1 MRNVETMTPR
11 FSLKPFILYKI
22 TKTVRLNDIQF
33 SQEGITRN
41 ATSIKPFPSLN
52 FRYPFRFKGIS
63 EIQAKRF
70 PQKDFHC
77 VPLTIDKNHLI
88 AEDFYRFR
96 FLSIDSSV
104 VFERVADLNREKL
117 GAYKPGQ
124 YKPSED
130 FKPSFTVKNNI
141 LKIFC
146 KSVICLI
153 LGLSIAT

>member
-1 MRNVETMTPR
+1 M
-11 FSLKPFILYKI
+11 
-22 TKTVRLNDIQF
+22 
-33 SQEGITRN
+33 
-41 ATSIKPFPSLN
+41 
-52 FRYPFRFKGIS
+52 
-63 EIQAKRF
+63 
-70 PQKDFHC
+70 
-77 VPLTIDKNHLI
+77 I

-104 VFERVADLNREKL
+104 VCESVADLNREKL